1 VSRLPGGTRGQLI
14 SAAAVVVGLAAVY
27 GAGVVTHPT
36 TVGTAAALAQ
46 PSRAAVSSAIRACP
60 SPGSAGTT
68 TSSVATAA
76 LAGAAGSGSGSGS
89 GSAVI
94 TRLSAAG
101 SAAAGAAVHT
111 VTKPDVLDWSKIAAV
126 KKPSVKRAKSAKQPA
141 ALPASNGSSAAVDTV
156 PALGGVVVQAAGA
169 MARGLEVEQTGP
181 GGLVTGRCPAPG
193 TDFWFVGPGPDSA
206 AQIELYLMNTDGQPA
221 NVAVSAVTDSGPL
234 LGSSGSD
241 TGIVV
246 PPHGMVIQSLG
257 KFLHSSRVIALHVST
272 SVGRVAA
279 AVRETKSPADQ
290 GGWLPVA
297 QAPAKSLVIPGV
309 PASTGTR
316 EVYIAVPGAGNA
328 QIKVTA
334 VTAKGSYQPTGGNGI
349 DLAGDSAVAVEF
361 PSLTGVAAAIKI
373 SSSVPVTASVK
384 VPGGASGAPGAI
396 SAAAAP
402 ISQQGVVAASPA
414 GSAGSAHLVI
424 SAPRGA
430 ATVRIVAATSKI
442 AFSGQVAT
450 LVHVAAGHTVVTRI
464 KPPRGGKT
472 ADFSVVVTPVAGSG
486 PVYVA
491 RVITSGGAIR
501 SILPV
506 DSALTWVPLPPT
518 QDSLAA
524 AGR

>member
-1 VSRLPGGTRGQLI
+1 VSRLPGGTRGRLI

-36 TVGTAAALAQ
+36 TVGSTTALAQ
-46 PSRAAVSSAIRACP
+46 PTRAAVSSAIRACP

-68 TSSVATAA
+68 SSSVATAA
-76 LAGAAGSGSGSGS
+76 LASAGAAGN

-126 KKPSVKRAKSAKQPA
+126 KKSSAKRTNATKQSK
-141 ALPASNGSSAAVDTV
+141 ALPAGNGSNAAVDTV
-156 PALGGVVVQAAGA
+156 PALGGVIVQAAGA

-206 AQIELYLMNTDGQPA
+206 AQIHLYLMNTDSQPA

-234 LGSSGSD
+234 LGSAGAD

-246 PPHGMVIQSLG
+246 PAHGMVIQSLG

-279 AVRETKSPADQ
+279 AVRETKSAADQ
-290 GGWLPVA
+290 GGWLPAA

-309 PASTGTR
+309 PASAGTR

-361 PSLTGVAAAIKI
+361 PSLTGVAAAIRI
-373 SSSVPVTASVK
+373 SSSVPVTAAVK

-396 SAAAAP
+396 SAATAP
-402 ISQQGVVAASPA
+402 ISEQGIVAASPA

-450 LVHVAAGHTVVTRI
+450 LVHVAAGHTVVARI

-501 SILPV
+501 TILPV
-506 DSALTWVPLPPT
+506 DSALSWVPLPAT

-524 AGR
+524 AGSGR